1 MRNKTIVIGVI
12 IGVLLSTVIVVLAGN
27 PDGPGTAPGSTNSYT
42 LEDIYNRL
50 DSSAAGAQ
58 STFTEP
64 SVAPG
69 TGTMHTLNEIMAAAP
84 ALDNTN
90 GVTATQ
96 VLSGMTYWGLRDGAW
111 GPQTGAMADNDAVV
125 ITPTTTG
132 QAIAMGYHNGSG
144 YVVGDADLVASNIL
158 SGTNLFGLMGVY
170 PLAGAPRTGQ
180 IISYTVGDDGD
191 LKRGVAWPNPRF
203 TDNGNGTVTDNLTGL
218 IWLKNAN
225 CFGPKTW
232 ATALN
237 DANWLDSGECDLSD
251 GSAEDDWRLPN
262 VRELHSLIDYG
273 HSYPAL
279 PSGHPFSGVQSDG
292 YWSGTTPAGSTS
304 NVWYVYLGD
313 GSVYNF
319 DKTDTH
325 YVWPVR
331 DGQ

>member
-1 MRNKTIVIGVI
+1 MRTKYVLVGVVV
-12 IGVLLSTVIVVLAGN
+12 GVLFSVTAIVLAGN
-27 PDGPGTAPGSTNSYT
+27 LDPDYPPASTSSYM

-50 DSSAAGAQ
+50 NAGTAGSE

-64 SVAPG
+64 SSGPG
-69 TGTMHTLNEIMAAAP
+69 TGTMHTLNDIMDAAP
-84 ALDNTN
+84 DVDDTDGAAP
-90 GVTATQ
+90 GE
-96 VLSGMTYWGLRDGAW
+96 VLAGKTYWGLRSGVWGRQVGAAAAA
-111 GPQTGAMADNDAVV
+111 PV
-125 ITPTTTG
+125 PKTG
-132 QAIAMGYHNGSG
+132 QTERY
-144 YVVGDADLVASNIL
+144 DD
-158 SGTNLFGLMGVY
+158 
-170 PLAGAPRTGQ
+170 
-180 IISYTVGDDGD
+180 GDDGD
-191 LKRGVAWPNPRF
+191 LEKGVAWPNPRF
-203 TDNGNGTVTDNLTGL
+203 ADNGNGTVTDNLTGL